1 MEFAV
6 FEGAEE
12 GQGLST
18 VCPTHRK
25 ITIEIENATRG
36 YCLTNHRFHLM
47 SGGCLKTLPFDINPG
62 TRDTAT
68 FEKTRHTA
76 EGSIG
81 VFTFDLSLN
90 SSDPTKKMA
99 VMFSVP
105 YDFNRHSNWH
115 AVGVFNS
122 DEICDDD
129 LYCKMFNDNSSCFV
143 RGKAADGSL
152 KYEHR
157 DVVIHASM
165 SDTCTPELKLKV
177 EQV

>member
-1 MEFAV
+1 MHNYDDDV
-6 FEGAEE
+6 IVIHNIVNNYSDP
-12 GQGLST
+12 L
-18 VCPTHRK
+18 
-25 ITIEIENATRG
+25 I
-36 YCLTNHRFHLM
+36 RFHLI
-47 SGGCLKTLPFDINPG
+47 SGGYLKPLPIDINPG

-81 VFTFDLSLN
+81 VFTYDLSDIWGLN
-90 SSDPTKKMA
+90 GSDPTKKMA

-105 YDFNRHSNWH
+105 YDFSRHSNWH
-115 AVGVFNS
+115 AVGVFNI

-177 EQV
+177 EQG